1 MAVDPD
7 ASRYEWIEGHHVVDD
22 QGNLV
27 EASPSLVESEP
38 RARYGCSPGAV
49 VEPLVILDMLCVK
62 ASRTGGSG
70 AMGGIVV
77 GVDDSPGARKALA
90 WAVTEAKLRGA
101 ALRVVHVHKPEEWTA
116 PLYFPSQHAVP
127 GVPTGPAGEPS
138 AAELARVLQ
147 AQEVL
152 REAARG
158 RAEELVDELLG
169 EVGVAGVEVQP
180 IVVQERHPADAL
192 VELSSDADLLV
203 VGSRGRGGFH
213 ELLLGSVTHA
223 LVLHATCP
231 VVVVS
236 SRH

>member
-101 ALRVVHVHKPEEWTA
+101 A
-116 PLYFPSQHAVP
+116 
-127 GVPTGPAGEPS
+127 
-138 AAELARVLQ
+138 
-147 AQEVL
+147 
-152 REAARG
+152 RG

>member
-101 ALRVVHVHKPEEWTA
+101 ALRVVHVHKPEEEWAA
-116 PLYFPSQHAVP
+116 PLYFPSQHALP
-127 GVPTGPAGEPS
+127 GLPTGSVGEPS
-138 AAELARVLQ
+138 SAELAGVMKT
-147 AQEVL
+147 QEGL
-152 REAARG
+152 REA
-158 RAEELVDELLG
+158 
-169 EVGVAGVEVQP
+169 
-180 IVVQERHPADAL
+180 
-192 VELSSDADLLV
+192 
-203 VGSRGRGGFH
+203 SRGRG
-213 ELLLGSVTHA
+213 EE
-223 LVLHATCP
+223 
-231 VVVVS
+231 
-236 SRH
+236 